1 MTQNL
6 QHGVIQ
12 TKLYSKLFP
21 DLLSLNATSDELRL
35 LANLMRDP
43 APRLP
48 AADKRNYSGLTYFGH
63 KRK

>member
-21 DLLSLNATSDELRL
+21 ELSPLNATPDELRL
-35 LANLMRDP
+35 
-43 APRLP
+43 
-48 AADKRNYSGLTYFGH
+48 
-63 KRK
+63 